1 MRITTGSV
9 VQFNDKTKNY
19 GMLGIVE
26 EINNGSY
33 TVLIPLPGKKTVWDR
48 MTEEQLEYI
57 GEAAF
62 IRKR

>member
-9 VQFNDKTKNY
+9 VQFNDKTKNH

-26 EINNGSY
+26 EINNGYY
-33 TVLIPLPGKKTVWDR
+33 TVLIILPGKKTVWDR

>member
-9 VQFNDKTKNY
+9 VQFNDKTKNH

-26 EINNGSY
+26 EINNGNY
-33 TVLIPLPGKKTVWDR
+33 TVLIILPGKKTVWDR